1 MHTQTDKKNMFYR
14 ATHSNMI
21 YDIIRTMNVVLFF
34 QSTIRK
40 SWRDKL
46 AGAFRF
52 AHEQGWLLQVVE
64 HNSSPKEIRR
74 ALQTWKPIG
83 CLVDRAMS
91 KGKAPDKVFGEIPV
105 VYLDQNPAHPSKK
118 RPCILHDSATTAM
131 LGAKEL
137 LKLKCNSYGFAGQT
151 RKHFW
156 VQERAD
162 AFRNA
167 VRKANARFSE
177 CKGNDFANWL
187 AALPKPC
194 GILAA
199 NDYVAQLVHH
209 AAQTL
214 GLKIPDDVALVGIDN
229 DELYCEALQPGIT
242 SVQPDFEEAGY
253 QLAAM
258 LAREIDNPTIGPIV
272 EMYGPKRIIRRGS
285 TRLIANQDVRVRR
298 ALEFIRK
305 NACNRSISIDNV
317 LSVMNCSRRL
327 ATMRFREAVG
337 HSILDEIHEVR
348 FAKACDML
356 KDTDKPI
363 SVIVSDCGYASESFF
378 KKRFAQRTGMTMR
391 AWRKMHTATSTT

>member
-1 MHTQTDKKNMFYR
+1 MK
-14 ATHSNMI
+14 I
-21 YDIIRTMNVVLFF
+21 VLFF
-34 QSTIRK
+34 QSTSRK

-52 AHEQGWLLQVVE
+52 AQEQGWLLQVVE
-64 HNSSPKEIRR
+64 RNSSPREIRR
-74 ALQTWKPIG
+74 TLQTWKPIG

-91 KGKAPDKVFGEIPV
+91 TGKAPDKVFGAIPV
-105 VYLDQNPAHPSKK
+105 VYLDQNPAHHSRKF
-118 RPCILHDSATTAM
+118 PCILHDSAATAR
-131 LGAKEL
+131 LGAEAL
-137 LKLKCNSYGFAGQT
+137 LNLGYQSYGFAGQAHS
-151 RKHFW
+151 HFW
-156 VQERAD
+156 IQERAD
-162 AFRNA
+162 AFRHA
-167 VRKANARFSE
+167 VSKVNARFSE
-177 CKGNDFANWL
+177 YKGGDLGKWL

-253 QLAAM
+253 RLASM
-258 LAREIDNPTIGPIV
+258 LAREIENPAIGPIV
-272 EMYGPKRIIRRGS
+272 EMYGPKRIVRRGS
-285 TRLIANQDVRVRR
+285 TRLIAGQDIRVRH
-298 ALEFIRK
+298 ALEFIRQ
-305 NACNRSISIDNV
+305 NACVQSLGINDV

-327 ATMRFREAVG
+327 ATLRFRESVG

-356 KDTDKPI
+356 KDTNKPI
-363 SVIVSDCGYASESFF
+363 SVIVAECGYASESFF
-378 KKRFAQRTGMTMR
+378 KKHFAQRTGMTMR
-391 AWRKMHTATSTT
+391 AWRKSCGVAPSATIAS